1 MKKKIVIVG
10 AIIIVIAA
18 LFAMCGGDGNSNDS
32 VSSLKPDGVELK
44 GDLKGCF
51 EVVDKEYKLLEDG
64 LYPVICVELKRTST
78 ALPFNPNAGSFS
90 YSTFTGD
97 NGEEIEIELGY
108 ELLDENNNVV
118 HTTQPGEYSSYD
130 VESNDIEPLMKLNP
144 GETGTLIPSIT
155 EYPENSFFIS
165 SVISEKSPH
174 GAGLSRQSGAVFIS
188 VLQSGV
194 IIYFSAPLKD
204 LLNITF
210 ILSISAIRFSL
221 VREHQSF
228 VPYASVLISAC
239 SPPHASSSPA
249 LKHSPPTPLFTTE
262 TSSSFPSL
270 AAYVIDGC
278 SVP

>member
-97 NGEEIEIELGY
+97 NGEEIEIGFGY

-130 VESNDIEPLMKLNP
+130 VERNDIEPLMKLNP
-144 GETGTLIPSIT
+144 GETGTLRMEINTKNKPVKFRLLSSLSKSNAT
-155 EYPENSFFIS
+155 EEST
-165 SVISEKSPH
+165 SV
-174 GAGLSRQSGAVFIS
+174 
-188 VLQSGV
+188 
-194 IIYFSAPLKD
+194 
-204 LLNITF
+204 
-210 ILSISAIRFSL
+210 
-221 VREHQSF
+221 
-228 VPYASVLISAC
+228 
-239 SPPHASSSPA
+239 
-249 LKHSPPTPLFTTE
+249 
-262 TSSSFPSL
+262 TSSSESTGTSNDWDAVLDEYEEYIDDYIKFYKKAQTGDMSAMTEYASMLEKAESL
-270 AAYVIDGC
+270 SKKLEKAQDDLTASQAARFLKLQQKLTNAVL
-278 SVP
+278 